1 MQAAQR
7 HWGWTLDCGSG
18 PQRTNPALTDPAW
31 WFKTEITAIQE
42 PEAGGS
48 PMQGYPNLMLKPLG
62 PDQYTHQRFG
72 VAVVCCYFILANSP
86 VNGKSVERK
95 TNQRR
100 EWAPRD
106 VREA

>member
-1 MQAAQR
+1 
-7 HWGWTLDCGSG
+7 
-18 PQRTNPALTDPAW
+18 
-31 WFKTEITAIQE
+31 
-42 PEAGGS
+42 
-48 PMQGYPNLMLKPLG
+48 MLKPLG

-86 VNGKSVERK
+86 VNGKSVEWK